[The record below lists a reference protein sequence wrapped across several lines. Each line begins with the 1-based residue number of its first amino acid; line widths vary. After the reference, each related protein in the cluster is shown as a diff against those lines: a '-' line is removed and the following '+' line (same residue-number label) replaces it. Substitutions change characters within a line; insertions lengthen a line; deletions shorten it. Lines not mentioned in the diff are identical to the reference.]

1 MSPQTT
7 QLVIRRFGPRSNRF
21 SRRFERRCGMRQ
33 STVEVFMSPIR
44 AKFADLRKLGKPLW
58 GAAFIKQEAIIH
70 PHDLEKSPYFFARH
84 STSEIPASSSRDPL
98 MTNRASPLL
107 FPCNL
112 YM

>member
-70 PHDLEKSPYFFARH
+70 PHDLEKSQRSYHRRVSNANAALSRLPPIRP
-84 STSEIPASSSRDPL
+84 SLECWNRKPPAK
-98 MTNRASPLL
+98 
-107 FPCNL
+107 
-112 YM
+112 

>member
-70 PHDLEKSPYFFARH
+70 PHDLEKSLFLFVSGFGTAVRV
-84 STSEIPASSSRDPL
+84 STQTSLHASRPIES
-98 MTNRASPLL
+98 
-107 FPCNL
+107 
-112 YM
+112 

>member
-70 PHDLEKSPYFFARH
+70 PHDLEKSLFIYSRCTIAGPRDAHGRSRH
-84 STSEIPASSSRDPL
+84 GVHPGAWP
-98 MTNRASPLL
+98 
-107 FPCNL
+107 
-112 YM
+112 

>member
-21 SRRFERRCGMRQ
+21 SRRFERRRGMRQ

-70 PHDLEKSPYFFARH
+70 PHDLEKSHKAYGADGHKYPDPDRH
-84 STSEIPASSSRDPL
+84 AHAHSHRNTKSGS
-98 MTNRASPLL
+98 
-107 FPCNL
+107 
-112 YM
+112 